1 MYVDDAPRRSR
12 LSNSAS
18 VVTLPDAF
26 LPDLRARLAAL
37 YGDRLVRVVLF
48 GSYARGEATADS
60 DVDVLVVLRGDVSQG
75 TETWAL
81 ADVSLD
87 LLDLFGLVTAFVVI
101 DEDTATQDWPL
112 LRNIRADGIP
122 VLA

>member
-1 MYVDDAPRRSR
+1 M
-12 LSNSAS
+12 
-18 VVTLPDAF
+18 TLPDAF